1 MSPLGNFLSG
11 LVVGSAIGALSGL
24 LFAPSEG
31 RLSPRRQRHAL
42 PAHEPRVDDEI
53 DQSFPAS
60 DPPSWTS
67 ATTTTA
73 AEEA

>member
-1 MSPLGNFLSG
+1 M
-11 LVVGSAIGALSGL
+11 GALAGL
-24 LFAPSEG
+24 LYAPGEG
-31 RLSPRRQRHAL
+31 KLSPRRQRHAL
-42 PAHEPRVDDEI
+42 PAHEPRVDEEI

-73 AEEA
+73 TEES